1 VWLRRG
7 VVEAT
12 IQGQIG
18 KRSRRVSIIGK
29 RSRRGCIIGKL
40 SCRVS
45 IDTIVQPW
53 VYLVVISG
61 MPIILA
67 TGAHNS
73 QLKTLFC

>member
-12 IQGQIG
+12 ILE
-18 KRSRRVSIIGK
+18 RSRRVSIIGK
-29 RSRRGCIIGKL
+29 L
-40 SCRVS
+40 PCRVS

-53 VYLVVISG
+53 EYLVVISG

-73 QLKTLFC
+73 QFKTLFC